1 MKVDLQELF
10 NAFLYLRQ
18 INKEKIHDIEWTL
31 NGEKVEIDKALLDRW
46 QYIGLNNTDF
56 PRYAFDK
63 DSDAGRLFNSLLSP
77 EEREDYESV

>member
-10 NAFLYLRQ
+10 NAFAIMRR
-18 INKEKIHDIEWTL
+18 INKEKIHDVEWTL
-31 NGEKVEIDKALLDRW
+31 NGETVEIDKALLDRW

-63 DSDAGRLFNSLLSP
+63 DSDAGKLFLSLLSP
-77 EEREDYESV
+77 DERKDNESV